1 MNMRGD
7 AQIAARG
14 FQPYDGPRSGVAGAI
29 RSVSWES
36 IRATLGIGRP
46 ARTKI
51 FPVAA
56 VVIAYVPAIVFVGI
70 SVLIPG
76 DLLDPNEVADYAGY
90 YGFITLAIILFSA
103 LVAPEVLVSDRRN
116 GMLAMYLSTPL
127 HRGTYLTSK
136 AIAVGATLGL
146 VTLFPP
152 ILVLLGYTFD
162 GSGPDGFGHWMITL
176 LRIFV
181 SGIAVSAAL
190 TSVSMAASSMTDR
203 RAFAAIG
210 IVLIVL
216 ISPILANAL
225 VEGAGLSPYWWMISL
240 FTMPFEL
247 VNRIFGQ
254 AGDFPEIST
263 FAVLDGQRRVDGR
276 RAQHRGVAI
285 LEAGGRPM
293 SDVPAFAPPSG
304 PPAGSAATIE
314 AAVRP
319 GHRHDRGERRV
330 EVLRLGGR
338 GERRHVRDQRWRH
351 CAPRPERGRQVDA
364 VPDDVRAHRA
374 LAGHGAPPRF
384 RPTARPR
391 RARPRV
397 ARAPA
402 GCVVRSPERHRVRV
416 DRRADAGR
424 RWARRRRPVGARTGR
439 SRRRRRQAGRRVLQ
453 GHAPAGQGGLRAG
466 ERPGG
471 AHPRRTAHRARPG
484 PTPTPHRARST
495 VSATTGDACSCRATC
510 STR

>member
-14 FQPYDGPRSGVAGAI
+14 FQPYEGPRSGVAGAI
-29 RSVSWES
+29 RSVSVES
-36 IRATLGIGRP
+36 VRATLGLGRP

-56 VVIAYVPAIVFVGI
+56 VAIAYVPAIVFVGI

-90 YGFITLAIILFSA
+90 YGFITLAIILFAA

-127 HRGTYLTSK
+127 HRGTYLASK

-162 GSGPDGFGHWMITL
+162 GSGPDGFGNWVLTL

-181 SGIAVSAAL
+181 SGFAVSAAL
-190 TSVSMAASSMTDR
+190 TSVSMAASSLTDR

-254 AGDFPEIST
+254 AGDLPEIST
-263 FAVLDGQRRVDGR
+263 AAVL
-276 RAQHRGVAI
+276 
-285 LEAGGRPM
+285 
-293 SDVPAFAPPSG
+293 
-304 PPAGSAATIE
+304 AANIVWTVVGLSI
-314 AAVRP
+314 V
-319 GHRHDRGERRV
+319 V
-330 EVLRLGGR
+330 
-338 GERRHVRDQRWRH
+338 WRYSKL
-351 CAPRPERGRQVDA
+351 V
-364 VPDDVRAHRA
+364 
-374 LAGHGAPPRF
+374 
-384 RPTARPR
+384 
-391 RARPRV
+391 V
-397 ARAPA
+397 AR
-402 GCVVRSPERHRVRV
+402 
-416 DRRADAGR
+416 
-424 RWARRRRPVGARTGR
+424 
-439 SRRRRRQAGRRVLQ
+439 
-453 GHAPAGQGGLRAG
+453 
-466 ERPGG
+466 
-471 AHPRRTAHRARPG
+471 
-484 PTPTPHRARST
+484 
-495 VSATTGDACSCRATC
+495 
-510 STR
+510 